1 MNVWRTKLRY
11 EAGWQ
16 RKKKFRGRFER
27 QELVRSAV
35 FKVALMAISKKRLE
49 TGEQVPLRA
58 SSLRLNPFRRVFEL
72 V

>member
-1 MNVWRTKLRY
+1 M
-11 EAGWQ
+11 
-16 RKKKFRGRFER
+16 ER
-27 QELVRSAV
+27 SKGTEFVHSAI

-58 SSLRLNPFRRVFEL
+58 SSRWLNPFRRVFEL